1 MKFFKINKEIKKNKK
16 NLKVILKMKKFV
28 FKKDRYNYLSQ
39 AEIAGN
45 FQIGKSARRRRIKV
59 KIYYLISLEN

>member
-1 MKFFKINKEIKKNKK
+1 
-16 NLKVILKMKKFV
+16 MKKFV
-28 FKKDRYNYLSQ
+28 FKIDRYNYLSQ

-59 KIYYLISLEN
+59 KIYYLVSLEN